1 MDFNEIFAALR
12 GEGGVI
18 FLLLLMVVVFF
29 RGGIV
34 TGRAYEA
41 TVGAYEKRL
50 ARCEEKVKFW
60 EDKAIRA
67 IEVGERAVNGGHDS

>member
-1 MDFNEIFAALR
+1 MDLEQIFEIIR

-18 FLLLLMVVVFF
+18 FLLLAAVVVFF

-41 TVGAYEKRL
+41 TVAAYEKRL
-50 ARCEEKVKFW
+50 ADREVEVKFW
-60 EDKAIRA
+60 RESALRA
-67 IEVGERAVNGGHDS
+67 VQAGERAINGGTS